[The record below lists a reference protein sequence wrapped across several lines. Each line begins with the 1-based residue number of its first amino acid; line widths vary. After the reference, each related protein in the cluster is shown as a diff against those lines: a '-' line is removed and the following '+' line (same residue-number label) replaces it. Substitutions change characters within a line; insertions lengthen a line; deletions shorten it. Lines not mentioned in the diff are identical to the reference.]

1 MPDPV
6 TQPGKIFPKST
17 GSFAGIHPQAENLPE
32 VSEES
37 DLAYRQRL
45 LEVYESLKAADALVA
60 PLPEWVTRP
69 LKDEDLKDHP
79 RLQAALAACTAYT
92 PSKWL
97 LEKELS
103 QRDSSAPE
111 PGLPKSWPQHAGE
124 DVYDAADREEL
135 SGLCFSGGG
144 IRSATFCLGV
154 LQALAGAKKL
164 CKFDYLSTVSGG
176 GYIHEWL
183 ASWIARD
190 PGRIQRVQDRLT
202 PIPEHGSP
210 ARWPNQILWL
220 RRYSSYL
227 TPRQGILSADTWTMI
242 AIWFRNTFLNQIVL
256 FSFLACCVLGM
267 RVLTYCFLPPQP
279 DGASAPAL
287 IDSASWPNGSLYAVL
302 LGLLILLGGVF
313 GSVLPMGRALRSV
326 TQEDKKHA
334 LGDKCVLLSIVL
346 PSCLLA
352 ILAALEA
359 AGRFSIQTY
368 FHLPLLL
375 TSLLVYVVAILFA
388 MTLGGEAP
396 ETFDRLVDEDNAQRS
411 QQSGSKTPQASEDD
425 SLSGKAKLFAILM
438 CVVAVA
444 CAAAAYAPA
453 IYLNY
458 SSDLPSHS
466 SAAERIHEAASG
478 IVNYFEDAAYKTPP
492 SVSVQQAVTA
502 AGESVSR
509 LSMQVT
515 VDKGKRAA
523 ADSCDAYRLMAVLL
537 PALFLFMQFL
547 AIRLQLGMIG
557 RFYTESRRE
566 WLGRLGGWSAIFACV
581 WMLLSAVALF
591 GPWVVRWFCQPA
603 MLRWAWGGLSMLAVH
618 AVTLYAGGSS
628 KSDGKPKQGALL
640 GYGPLDLVGIAGAPL
655 CILSLLLLV
664 SGLVDQAQKWAIW
677 QPYPLF
683 FSLLGA
689 AAIFF
694 LFGWRIDVNFFSM
707 HGFYRDRLSRCYL
720 GATNSS
726 RFPDPFTHFDEHES
740 GSHKDILVSELLP
753 GSFGGTKFRDG
764 KPYNG
769 PFPIFCST
777 VNLTFGEELGCQERK
792 GASFAFTPLYSGYH
806 VGWTAEKSSKDGTS
820 FNGFV
825 PTRTYAYSSGGI
837 SVSTAV
843 AISGAALNPNMGYNS
858 SPPLAFLMTLF
869 NVRLGWWLANPRKPK
884 VWPAAENK
892 PTPQFGIFWLLR
904 ELFGQVE
911 ENSNYVC
918 LSDGGHF
925 ENMGLYELVR
935 RRCKYI
941 VICDAEQDSN
951 TVFQGIGDA
960 IAKCRTDFGAEIDL
974 DLRSLIS
981 DPITKH
987 SAEHF
992 RVGTIRYPAPPHA
1005 PSDKE
1010 FGRKYEGTVV
1020 YLKTTMVGDETADLL
1035 HHKRA
1040 CPDFPQDSTLNQWFT
1055 ESQFES
1061 YRRLGQLIGEKASD
1075 KISFRA

>member
-6 TQPGKIFPKST
+6 TQPGGEPASSQSPLPKD
-17 GSFAGIHPQAENLPE
+17 P
-32 VSEES
+32 
-37 DLAYRQRL
+37 DLNYRQRL
-45 LEVYESLKAADALVA
+45 LEVYESLKAADTLVA
-60 PLPEWVTRP
+60 PLPEWVTEL
-69 LKDEDLKDHP
+69 LKGKDPADKDLKENP
-79 RLQAALAACTAYT
+79 RLQAVLAACTAYT

-103 QRDSSAPE
+103 RRDSSAPE
-111 PGLPKSWPQHAGE
+111 PISPKSWPQHPGE

-164 CKFDYLSTVSGG
+164 CQFDYLSTVSGG

-190 PGRIQRVQDRLT
+190 PDRIRRVQQRLA

-210 ARWPNQILWL
+210 ARWPEQILWL
-220 RRYSSYL
+220 SRYSSYL
-227 TPRQGILSADTWTMI
+227 TPRRGLLSADTWTMI

-256 FSFLACCVLGM
+256 LSFLACCVLGM
-267 RVLTYCFLPPQP
+267 RVLTYCFLPSRP
-279 DGASAPAL
+279 DGASVPVL
-287 IDSASWPNGSLYAVL
+287 IDSAAWPNGSLYALL
-302 LGLLILLGGVF
+302 LGLLILLGCVF
-313 GSVLPMGRALRSV
+313 GSVLPMWRALHSV

-334 LGDKCVLLSIVL
+334 LGDKGVLLSIIL

-352 ILAALEA
+352 VLAALEV

-375 TSLLVYVVAILFA
+375 TCLLVYVVTILFA

-396 ETFDRLVDEDNAQRS
+396 KIFDRLIGEEDEQRS
-411 QQSGSKTPQASEDD
+411 QRSVSETPQVGQDD
-425 SLSGKAKLFAILM
+425 PLSGKAKLFAILM

-444 CAAAAYAPA
+444 CTAAGYAPA

-458 SSDLPSHS
+458 SSGLPSHS
-466 SAAERIHEAASG
+466 SAAERIQEAASG
-478 IVNYFEDAAYKTPP
+478 IVNYFDGAAYKTPP

-523 ADSCDAYRLMAVLL
+523 ANPCDAYRLIAVVL

-547 AIRLQLGMIG
+547 AIRLQIGMIG

-566 WLGRLGGWSAIFACV
+566 WLGRLGGWSAIFAFV
-581 WMLLSAVALF
+581 WMLLSAIALY
-591 GPWVVRWFCQPA
+591 GPPLLQWFCQNSTLKA
-603 MLRWAWGGLSMLAVH
+603 VWGGLSVLAIH
-618 AVTLYAGGSS
+618 TVTLYAGGSS
-628 KSDGKPKQGALL
+628 KSDGKPKQGVLF
-640 GYGPLDLVGIAGAPL
+640 GYSPLDLVGILGAPL

-707 HGFYRDRLSRCYL
+707 HGFYRNRLARCYL

-726 RFPDPFTHFDEHES
+726 RLPDPFTHFDDRES

-753 GSFGGTKFRDG
+753 ACFGGMNFRNG
-764 KPYNG
+764 KPYDG

-806 VGWTAEKSSKDGTS
+806 VGWTAKKNSRDSTS

-825 PTRTYAYSSGGI
+825 PTKTYAYSNGGI
-837 SVSTAV
+837 SMATAA

-884 VWPAAENK
+884 AWPATENK

-941 VICDAEQDSN
+941 VVCDAEQDTN
-951 TVFQGIGDA
+951 TAFQGIGDA

-974 DLRSLIS
+974 DLRPLIP
-981 DPITKH
+981 DPVTRL
-987 SAEHF
+987 SAAHF
-992 RVGTIRYPAPPHA
+992 AVGTILYPAPPHA
-1005 PSDKE
+1005 SAEKE
-1010 FGRKYEGTVV
+1010 FAKKYEGTIV
-1020 YLKTTMVGDETADLL
+1020 YLKTTTVGDETADLL
-1035 HHKRA
+1035 RHKRT

-1061 YRRLGQLIGEKASD
+1061 YRRLGQLVGEKASD
-1075 KISFRA
+1075 KIRFRAY